1 LAIATGHAFGR
12 GCSDGSLHKVGR
24 SEFRGQGKATVSL
37 AAFFLISS
45 KEPSGTRGNK
55 SKPTMEAQAAEGSET
70 MVVRHTLHPDLL
82 LGVDRG
88 LNFDLGN
95 LAAFSYQPIDP
106 SVAK

>member
-1 LAIATGHAFGR
+1 
-12 GCSDGSLHKVGR
+12 
-24 SEFRGQGKATVSL
+24 
-37 AAFFLISS
+37 
-45 KEPSGTRGNK
+45 
-55 SKPTMEAQAAEGSET
+55 

>member
-1 LAIATGHAFGR
+1 
-12 GCSDGSLHKVGR
+12 
-24 SEFRGQGKATVSL
+24 
-37 AAFFLISS
+37 
-45 KEPSGTRGNK
+45 
-55 SKPTMEAQAAEGSET
+55 MEAQAAEGSET

>member
-1 LAIATGHAFGR
+1 MKIFSSCLARRI
-12 GCSDGSLHKVGR
+12 LPY
-24 SEFRGQGKATVSL
+24 
-37 AAFFLISS
+37 FL
-45 KEPSGTRGNK
+45 EGLRAERANK